1 METRKVKDAKDLETG
16 EKIYL
21 KGHAKATYLSDGIN
35 VEDAINELREGLGA
49 DMMLDGYIPLSRD
62 FNDDF
67 NDDFAR

>member
-1 METRKVKDAKDLETG
+1 MSMETRKVKDAKDLETG

-21 KGHAKATYLSDGIN
+21 KGHAKATYMSDGIN
-35 VEDAINELREGLGA
+35 VEDTFNKLIGDSKFN
-49 DMMLDGYIPLSRD
+49 LDCFIPLSRD